1 MQDNVRKLN
10 QELNQKKIE
19 NASLL
24 KKIAEFDKLMKI
36 QSTNMSL
43 EFSPEIVTLVKEL
56 KTQVTQIED
65 FHKKKNQEN
74 NFNQKVLLIF
84 FFFFGGK
91 ILRIFIKK
99 KNSRK

>member
-43 EFSPEIVTLVKEL
+43 EFSPEVVTLVKDL
-56 KTQVTQIED
+56 KSQVSQIED
-65 FHKKKNQEN
+65 FHKKKLQEN
-74 NFNQKVLLIF
+74 NFTQKVSKILKIHF
-84 FFFFGGK
+84 FFFENFS
-91 ILRIFIKK
+91 KK
-99 KNSRK
+99 K